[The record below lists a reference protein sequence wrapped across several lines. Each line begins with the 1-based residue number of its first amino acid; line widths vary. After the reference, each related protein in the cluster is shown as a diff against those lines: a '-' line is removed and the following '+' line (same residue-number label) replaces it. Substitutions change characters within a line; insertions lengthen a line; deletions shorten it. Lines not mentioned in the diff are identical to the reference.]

1 MPCRKKYIYILTN
14 LFVTVVEGDALYNA
28 TLYLGP
34 VVAMGL
40 QHTRISACFG
50 IQARA

>member
-1 MPCRKKYIYILTN
+1 MAVL
-14 LFVTVVEGDALYNA
+14 EGDAPYNA